1 MEDVGLYTVDAEYVL
16 TFDIWLLTGFNW
28 YNMGLFS
35 EESDYDLTK
44 CNLSLSA

>member
-16 TFDIWLLTGFNW
+16 TLDIWLLTGFNW
-28 YNMGLFS
+28 YNMGLIS

-44 CNLSLSA
+44 CNLSLNA